1 MGNYYRKY
9 NLEPVSNESAVRQS
23 GETPQDGKI
32 FETKSSKK
40 VKPQIL
46 KRVKFDDVCQP

>member
-32 FETKSSKK
+32 FETKSLKK
-40 VKPQIL
+40 SL
-46 KRVKFDDVCQP
+46 KQGPCQTRR